1 MAKENESIQLN
12 TDSSAIQNKTDTIK
26 KKNKCGE
33 SIEIERFGINQV
45 NSPNKIKFKHFE
57 TEEDLKGS
65 RSGSLVVNE
74 TNEDKKKKTKK
85 LNLKPNL
92 NSITEGPFFKST
104 EISDIKNMNIKDN
117 FECIRKKYLYIY

>member
-1 MAKENESIQLN
+1 MAKENENTQLN

-26 KKNKCGE
+26 RKNKRGE
-33 SIEIERFGINQV
+33 TIEIERFGINLV
-45 NSPNKIKFKHFE
+45 NFPNKIKFKHFE

-65 RSGSLVVNE
+65 HSGSLVVNE

-85 LNLKPNL
+85 LNLKLNL

-117 FECIRKKYLYIY
+117 FESIRKIYLYIY